1 MDFKPEDKTMREKG
15 EFPDF
20 EKPKPSLGR
29 RALRTFLEYLFLF
42 IIAFLISMVIRLT
55 TLEAFIVPT
64 GSMQPTINP
73 GDMVLANKLIYRFR
87 NPDRCEVIVFHP
99 PENIS
104 KEPYIKRLIGLP
116 GDTVEIKDGDV
127 FVNGEKI
134 VIEDIPRASSNYG
147 PIKIPKDSLFVLGDN
162 RNGSFDSR
170 SWGFAN
176 LRDVI
181 GKGFVIYWPPS
192 HWRIL

>member
-1 MDFKPEDKTMREKG
+1 
-15 EFPDF
+15 
-20 EKPKPSLGR
+20 
-29 RALRTFLEYLFLF
+29 
-42 IIAFLISMVIRLT
+42 MVIRLT

-181 GKGFVIYWPPS
+181 GKGFVIYPEKKIKGDY
-192 HWRIL
+192 ILVFILVKSYFFSFSFIIKSEHPATQHFPIPLATTAA